1 MSNIFELPHPD
12 EPGREW
18 TPAERRRL
26 EGHAGEILA
35 ALGLDLDTPGTRDTP
50 RRFLQALAATFAS
63 FPAIRAN
70 FSLAAP
76 ALPAR
81 PFPLETM
88 HWPKPIG
95 SPVLESLHYAI
106 ESSHDVHTR
115 YDKIVEVASWM
126 AYEELPMPEFALP
139 FGVGQGDANEAI
151 DFVMVADSIDTAF
164 TNFDSHTKFQMDYAG
179 RHWSDSDAEFAC
191 LKRAMEQGVPILDGK
206 YLSTVTHGELD
217 KIFQGN
223 IEMPMLDEK
232 VAVLHQVGKVLAE
245 KYDGRFHNFVHAC
258 SPKLYDN
265 GNGLIDRLVT
275 EFPRF
280 NDVSMLDG
288 HEIKFYKLA
297 QLGIWMLY
305 ATLHS
310 SGEFRLDDPQKMT
323 AFADY
328 IVPVALRLLDITSY
342 SKELEHA
349 INTYQLIP
357 RDSRWEIEIRA
368 HCIYSTAL
376 LSEQI
381 NKLRSP
387 DTQVIIPQIDARLWT
402 HYHTTTWPHHLT
414 KTIMY

>member
-1 MSNIFELPHPD
+1 VARVNLRPFLVQPSSIH
-12 EPGREW
+12 R
-18 TPAERRRL
+18 
-26 EGHAGEILA
+26 
-35 ALGLDLDTPGTRDTP
+35 
-50 RRFLQALAATFAS
+50 RRFLQALAGTFAA

-70 FSLAAP
+70 FSLAASAFP
-76 ALPAR
+76 ACPV
-81 PFPLETM
+81 PSEIM
-88 HWPKPIG
+88 HWPTPIG

-106 ESSHDVHTR
+106 ESSRDVHTH
-115 YDKIVEVASWM
+115 YEKIVEVASWM

-139 FGVGQGDANEAI
+139 FGVGQGDAGEAI
-151 DFVMVADSIDTAF
+151 DFIMVADCIDTAF
-164 TNFDSHTKFQMDYAG
+164 TNFDTHTKFQVDFAG
-179 RHWSDSDAEFAC
+179 QHWSDSEAEFAC
-191 LKRAMEQGVPILDGK
+191 LKRAMDLGVPILDGK
-206 YLSTVTHGELD
+206 YLSTISRAELD
-217 KIFQGN
+217 KVFQGN

-232 VAVLHQVGKVLAE
+232 LAVLHQVGKVLAE
-245 KYDGRFHNFVHAC
+245 KYNGRFHNFVHAC

-265 GNGLIDRLVT
+265 GNGLVDRLVI

-305 ATLHS
+305 STLHS
-310 SGEFRLDDPQKMT
+310 SGKFRLDDPQKMT

-328 IVPVALRLLDITSY
+328 IVPVALRLLGITSY
-342 SKELEHA
+342 SMELEHA
-349 INTYQLIP
+349 INSYQLVP

-376 LSEQI
+376 LREEV
-381 NKLRSP
+381 NKLRPP
-387 DTQVIIPQIDARLWT
+387 DAQVIIPQIDARLWT